1 MRRDLREHPI
11 GIMDVLRNGRI
22 SRKRS
27 KCGRGYA
34 VIKNVFGAGHIMV
47 TTVKRAAVKMTMAT
61 FNFNLYQLR
70 TLKMQEMI

>member
-1 MRRDLREHPI
+1 
-11 GIMDVLRNGRI
+11 
-22 SRKRS
+22 
-27 KCGRGYA
+27 
-34 VIKNVFGAGHIMV
+34 MV